1 MKQKFRLYR
10 RGASDRYYA
19 QDNTTGKQESLG
31 TTNRAEALRLLCAL
45 NEAEYQPAFNGHL
58 ARTYLSAGDPEIAK
72 RNWQW
77 VMDALVKSKTAWSK
91 STHDRYLSSVSEK
104 ALDPVRKV
112 PLIETRPEHFLD
124 VIRDGTVSTY
134 IFLRRLH
141 SFAVGMKWLPW
152 PVLTARQ
159 WPRVRF
165 KSRRGITW
173 EEHQKLVTSEK
184 DPEKRAFFELL
195 WHVGAAQID
204 MVSLT
209 GANIDWSN
217 RIITYSRRKTGK
229 PAILRFG
236 EEVAGIL
243 RRLPASG
250 PLFPTW
256 SKLTSAQRA
265 DRFHNRCES
274 LGISGV
280 SMHSYR
286 YAWAERAAEAGYPE
300 RYAQQ
305 ALGHAS
311 AAIHRAYAKKAR
323 VELPPLEEFE
333 KRVTERKVIPLN
345 AGSSGVTESEHVE

>member
-10 RGASDRYYA
+10 RGASGRYYA

-45 NEAEYQPAFNGHL
+45 NEADYQPAFNGHL
-58 ARTYLSAGDPEIAK
+58 ARTYLSAGDPEIGK
-72 RNWQW
+72 RTWQW
-77 VMDALVKSKTAWSK
+77 VMNALLKSKTAWSQ
-91 STHDRYLSSVSEK
+91 STQDRYLSSVSEK
-104 ALDPVRKV
+104 ALDPLRELA
-112 PLIETRPEHFLD
+112 LIETRPEHFLN
-124 VIRDGTVSTY
+124 VIRDGTVSTN

-152 PVLTARQ
+152 PILTSRQ

-165 KSRRGITW
+165 KARRGITL
-173 EEHQKLVTSEK
+173 EEHRKLLAREK
-184 DPEKRAFFELL
+184 DPEKKAFFELL

-204 MVSLT
+204 LVSLT
-209 GANIDWSN
+209 AENVDWSN
-217 RIITYSRRKTGK
+217 QTISYFRRKTGK

-236 EEVAGIL
+236 TEVAAIL

-250 PLFPTW
+250 PLFPNW
-256 SKLTSAQRA
+256 SKLTSAHRA
-265 DRFHNRCES
+265 DRFHTRCQS

-323 VELPPLEEFE
+323 VELPPLEEY
-333 KRVTERKVIPLN
+333 ERLQAKVVPMPKVIED
-345 AGSSGVTESEHVE
+345 VTLPAAVQS